1 MYLAT
6 LLDNKLD
13 RRTVQMASITIRN
26 GSFRARITRQGQP
39 TISKSFK
46 TEYDALRWVR
56 QVEVQLEL
64 GIYQEQTKKRLIK
77 QDISFTEAADKYI
90 STHVVHKLNHR
101 TEAGILG
108 LISKRWESRK
118 LSSIQKQDVLILKE
132 ELLKVGRAASTV
144 NHYINAISQLY
155 QVAVNEWE
163 FKLTNPTTSIKRMS
177 EPQGRMKR
185 LLPDAESILLG
196 YASEST
202 PLPLNPIIVIA
213 VETGMRSAE
222 ILSMRWEDVDLINR
236 KVLLRHT
243 KNGES
248 RVVPLTSRA
257 KNELE
262 KLTSKHESELV
273 FPYCRWQ
280 VRRQYVK
287 AIAKAKSAHK
297 GVQNPFIG
305 LRFHD
310 LRHEALSR
318 LSDKGLNVIELAH
331 ISGHKTLAMLKR
343 YTHPC
348 HQVLL
353 SKIDG

>member
-1 MYLAT
+1 M
-6 LLDNKLD
+6 
-13 RRTVQMASITIRN
+13 
-26 GSFRARITRQGQP
+26 
-39 TISKSFK
+39 
-46 TEYDALRWVR
+46 
-56 QVEVQLEL
+56 
-64 GIYQEQTKKRLIK
+64 
-77 QDISFTEAADKYI
+77 
-90 STHVVHKLNHR
+90 
-101 TEAGILG
+101 
-108 LISKRWESRK
+108 
-118 LSSIQKQDVLILKE
+118 LKE
-132 ELLKVGRAASTV
+132 DLLKVGRAASTV

-163 FKLTNPTTSIKRMS
+163 LKLINPTTGIKRMS

-185 LLPDAESILLG
+185 LLPDAETILLG

-202 PLPLNPIIVIA
+202 LLPLSSIIVIA
-213 VETGMRSAE
+213 IETGMRSAE
-222 ILSMRWEDVDLINR
+222 ILSMRWEDVDINNR

-262 KLTSKHESELV
+262 NLSSRLESELV

-280 VRRQYVK
+280 IRRQFMK
-287 AIAKAKSAHK
+287 AVAKAKSTHK

-331 ISGHKTLAMLKR
+331 ISGHKTLSMLRR
-343 YTHPC
+343 YTHPN
-348 HQVLL
+348 HETLL
-353 SKIDG
+353 SKLDK

>member
-1 MYLAT
+1 MYLAA

-13 RRTVQMASITIRN
+13 RRTGQMASITIRN

-46 TEYDALRWVR
+46 TEFDALKWVR

-64 GIYQEQTKKRLIK
+64 DIYQEQTKKRLIK
-77 QDISFTEAADKYI
+77 QDISFTEAADRYI

-118 LSSIQKQDVLILKE
+118 LSSIQKQDVLMLKE
-132 ELLKVGRAASTV
+132 DLLKVGRAASTV

-163 FKLTNPTTSIKRMS
+163 FKLTNPTTGIKRMS

-202 PLPLNPIIVIA
+202 PLPLSSIIVIA

-262 KLTSKHESELV
+262 KLTSRHESELV

-280 VRRQYVK
+280 VRRQYMK
-287 AIAKAKSAHK
+287 AITKAKSAHK

-331 ISGHKTLAMLKR
+331 ISGHRTLAMLRR
-343 YTHPC
+343 YTHPN
-348 HQVLL
+348 HETLL
-353 SKIDG
+353 NKLDK

>member
-1 MYLAT
+1 
-6 LLDNKLD
+6 
-13 RRTVQMASITIRN
+13 MASITTRN
-26 GSFRARITRQGQP
+26 GSYRARITRQGQS

-46 TEYDALRWVR
+46 TEFDALKWVR

-64 GIYQEQTKKRLIK
+64 GIYQEQTKKPFIK
-77 QDISFTEAADKYI
+77 QDISFSEAAGRYI
-90 STHVVHKLNHR
+90 STHVVHKLNHK

-108 LISKRWESRK
+108 LIGKRWDSRK
-118 LSSIQKQDVLILKE
+118 LSSIQKQDVLMLKE
-132 ELLKVGRAASTV
+132 DLLKAGRAASTV

-163 FKLTNPTTSIKRMS
+163 FKLSNPTSGIKRMT

-185 LLPDAESILLG
+185 LPPEAESMLLKHS
-196 YASEST
+196 SEST
-202 PLPLNPIIVIA
+202 TLPLSSIIVIA
-213 VETGMRSAE
+213 IETGMRSAE
-222 ILSMRWEDVDLINR
+222 ILSMRWEDVDLKNR

-248 RVVPLTSRA
+248 RAVPLTSRA
-257 KNELE
+257 KDEFE
-262 KLTSKHESELV
+262 KLISSQGSELV

-280 VRRQYVK
+280 VRRQYIK
-287 AIAKAKSAHK
+287 AVTRAKSAHK
-297 GVQNPFIG
+297 GVQNPFLG

-331 ISGHKTLAMLKR
+331 ISGHKTIAMLRR

-348 HQVLL
+348 HETLL
-353 SKIDG
+353 RKIDG

>member
-1 MYLAT
+1 
-6 LLDNKLD
+6 
-13 RRTVQMASITIRN
+13 MASITIRN
-26 GSFRARITRQGQP
+26 GSYRVRITRQGQS

-46 TEYDALRWVR
+46 TEFDALKWVR

-77 QDISFTEAADKYI
+77 QDISFTEAAGRYI
-90 STHVVHKLNHR
+90 STHVVHKLNNR

-118 LSSIQKQDVLILKE
+118 LSSIQKQDVLMLKE
-132 ELLKVGRAASTV
+132 DLLKLGRAASTV

-163 FKLTNPTTSIKRMS
+163 FKLTNPTTSIKRMA

-185 LLPDAESILLG
+185 LLPEAERILLKHSFESILL
-196 YASEST
+196 
-202 PLPLNPIIVIA
+202 PLSSIIVIA
-213 VETGMRSAE
+213 IETGMRSAE
-222 ILSMRWEDVDLINR
+222 ILSMRWEDVDLVNR

-262 KLTSKHESELV
+262 KLISRHESELV

-280 VRRQYVK
+280 IRRQYVK
-287 AIAKAKSAHK
+287 AVTKAKLAHK

-331 ISGHKTLAMLKR
+331 ISGHKTLSMLRR

-348 HQVLL
+348 HEVLL
-353 SKIDG
+353 GKIDS

>member
-1 MYLAT
+1 M
-6 LLDNKLD
+6 DNKLD
-13 RRTVQMASITIRN
+13 RRTGQMASITIRN
-26 GSFRARITRQGQP
+26 GSYRARITRQGQS

-46 TEYDALRWVR
+46 NEFDALKWVR
-56 QVEVQLEL
+56 QVEVQIEL

-77 QDISFTEAADKYI
+77 QNISFTEAAGRYI

-108 LISKRWESRK
+108 LINKRWESRK

-132 ELLKVGRAASTV
+132 DLLKAGRAASTV

-163 FKLTNPTTSIKRMS
+163 LKLINPTAGIKRMS

-185 LLPDAESILLG
+185 LLPDAETILLG

-202 PLPLNPIIVIA
+202 LLPLSSIIVIA
-213 VETGMRSAE
+213 IETGMRSAE
-222 ILSMRWEDVDLINR
+222 ILSMRWEDVDINNR

-262 KLTSKHESELV
+262 NLSSRLESELV

-280 VRRQYVK
+280 IRRQFMK
-287 AIAKAKSAHK
+287 AVAKAKSTHK
-297 GVQNPFIG
+297 GVQNPFWG

-331 ISGHKTLAMLKR
+331 ISGHKTLSMLKR
-343 YTHPC
+343 YTHPN
-348 HQVLL
+348 HETLL
-353 SKIDG
+353 SKIDK

>member
-1 MYLAT
+1 
-6 LLDNKLD
+6 
-13 RRTVQMASITIRN
+13 MASITIRN
-26 GSFRARITRQGQP
+26 GSYRARITRQGQS

-46 TEYDALRWVR
+46 NECDALKWVR

-77 QDISFTEAADKYI
+77 QDISFTEAAGRYI

-101 TEAGILG
+101 TEAGILS

-132 ELLKVGRAASTV
+132 DLLKSGRAASTV
-144 NHYINAISQLY
+144 NHYINAISRLF

-163 FKLTNPTTSIKRMS
+163 FKLNNPTAGIKRMT

-185 LLPDAESILLG
+185 LLPEPEQILLT
-196 YASEST
+196 YSSEAST
-202 PLPLNPIIVIA
+202 LPLSSIIVIA
-213 VETGMRSAE
+213 IETGMRSAE
-222 ILSMRWEDVDLINR
+222 ILSMRWEDVDFSNR
-236 KVLLRHT
+236 RVLLRHT

-248 RVVPLTSRA
+248 RSVPLTSRA
-257 KNELE
+257 RD
-262 KLTSKHESELV
+262 KLLNLSSNHDSELV

-280 VRRQYVK
+280 VRTQFVK
-287 AIAKAKSAHK
+287 AVNKAKLTHK
-297 GVQNPFIG
+297 GVQNPFND

-331 ISGHKTLAMLKR
+331 ISGHKTLSMLRR
-343 YTHPC
+343 YTHPN
-348 HQVLL
+348 HEALL
-353 SKIDG
+353 NKIDRQQ

>member
-1 MYLAT
+1 
-6 LLDNKLD
+6 
-13 RRTVQMASITIRN
+13 MASITTRN
-26 GSFRARITRQGQP
+26 GSFRARITRKGQS

-46 TEYDALRWVR
+46 TECDANKWIR
-56 QVEVQLEL
+56 QIEAQIEL
-64 GIYQEQTKKRLIK
+64 GIYQEQSKKKLVRH
-77 QDISFTEAADKYI
+77 DINFSEASQRYI
-90 STHVVHKLNHR
+90 DTHVIHKLNCQ
-101 TEAGILG
+101 TESGILR
-108 LISKRWESRK
+108 LISNRWGNRR

-132 ELLKVGRAASTV
+132 DLLKAGRAASTV
-144 NHYINAISQLY
+144 NHYMNAISQLY

-163 FKLTNPTTSIKRMS
+163 FKLSNPTTGIKRMT

-185 LLPDAESILLG
+185 LLPDAEHILLTHT
-196 YASEST
+196 SEISL
-202 PLPLNPIIVIA
+202 LPLSSIIVIA
-213 VETGMRSAE
+213 IETGMRSAE

-243 KNGES
+243 KNGDP

-262 KLTSKHESELV
+262 KLAANKVSELV

-280 VRRQYVK
+280 VRRQFMK
-287 AIAKAKSAHK
+287 AVNKAKSAHK
-297 GVQNPFIG
+297 GAQNSFIG

-331 ISGHKTLAMLKR
+331 ISGHRTLSMLRR

-348 HQVLL
+348 HETLL
-353 SKIDG
+353 GKLDK

>member
-1 MYLAT
+1 
-6 LLDNKLD
+6 
-13 RRTVQMASITIRN
+13 MASITIRN
-26 GSFRARITRQGQP
+26 GSYRVRITRQGQS

-46 TEYDALRWVR
+46 TEFDALKWVR

-64 GIYQEQTKKRLIK
+64 GIYQEQTKKRLVK
-77 QDISFTEAADKYI
+77 QDISFTEAAGRYI
-90 STHVVHKLNHR
+90 STHVAHKLNHR

-118 LSSIQKQDVLILKE
+118 LSSIQKQDVLMLKE
-132 ELLKVGRAASTV
+132 DLLKSGRAASTV

-163 FKLTNPTTSIKRMS
+163 FKLTNPTTGIKRMS

-185 LLPDAESILLG
+185 LLPDAENILLG
-196 YASEST
+196 YATEST
-202 PLPLNPIIVIA
+202 PLPLSSIIIIA

-236 KVLLRHT
+236 RVLLRHT

-262 KLTSKHESELV
+262 KLTSRYESELV

-280 VRRQYVK
+280 IRRQYIK
-287 AIAKAKSAHK
+287 AVAKAKSAHK

-331 ISGHKTLAMLKR
+331 ISGHRTLSMLRR
-343 YTHPC
+343 YTHPN
-348 HQVLL
+348 HETLL
-353 SKIDG
+353 NKLDK